1 VGGVAFAGDVMR
13 ACLWL
18 RTANRVLLPVAEF
31 ACGSEKDL
39 YEGVRQVAWHE
50 RLTPKMTLAV
60 DANVRDSVLTHS
72 KYVALKTKDA
82 IVDQLRDRLGTRPSV
97 DVAAPDVQINVR
109 LFRNRAQVSLD
120 ASGGSLHER
129 GYRVAGGE
137 APMKETLAAAVLLL
151 AGWKPREQPLLNPMC
166 GTGTIAIEAAWMA
179 ADHAPALLRK
189 RFGFE
194 RWIGFDARKW
204 RELREEATGRA
215 RSGRGR
221 GAIFASDLNVEA
233 AHRNA
238 RAAGVA
244 EVVRLEKRDLRAVR
258 PPVGPTGIVAV
269 NPPYGE
275 RLGDE
280 QELAPLYTALG
291 DLFKHEFAGW
301 TAFIF
306 TGNPKLGKMV
316 GLRTSRRD
324 ILYNGAIECR
334 LLRYELYPLK
344 RAEPK

>member
-1 VGGVAFAGDVMR
+1 MR

-18 RTANRVLLPVAEF
+18 RTANRVLMPVAEF
-31 ACGSEKDL
+31 ACASEKDL
-39 YEGVRQVAWHE
+39 YDGVRQVAWHE
-50 RLTPKMTLAV
+50 RITPRMTLAV

-72 KYVALKTKDA
+72 RYVALKTKDA
-82 IVDQLRDRLGTRPSV
+82 IVDQIRDQLAARPSI
-97 DVAAPDVQINVR
+97 DVAAPDVQVNVR

-151 AGWKPREQPLLNPMC
+151 AEWHPREQPLVNPMC

-204 RELREEATGRA
+204 REVRDEAVARA
-215 RSGRGR
+215 RSGKGR
-221 GAIFASDLNVEA
+221 GAIFASDLDVEA
-233 AHRNA
+233 ARKNA
-238 RAAGVA
+238 RAAGLA
-244 EVVRLEKRDLRAVR
+244 DVVRIEKRDVRQVR
-258 PPVGPTGIVAV
+258 PPVGPAGVVVV

-280 QELAPLYTALG
+280 QELAPLYTSLG

-301 TAFIF
+301 KAFIF
-306 TGNPKLGKMV
+306 TGNPKLAKSV

-324 ILYNGAIECR
+324 ILFNGAIECR
-334 LLRYELYPLK
+334 LLRYEMFALK
-344 RAEPK
+344 REAPR